1 MKRRDFLKIGSAATG
16 AALVGGAIPAA
27 GAEKAKLSTDNIAVE
42 GYVKEPARK
51 IPVIASCDILVAGA
65 GPAGFAAALAAARE
79 GASVILLEMN
89 SFLGGLWTG
98 GSVLPLN
105 CMEAKTA
112 SGWKQVVYGIADELA
127 VELKDMGMSIQ
138 PGRSPVVD
146 PEATKHAMRL
156 MVNAAGVKVLYF
168 AHAVNI
174 IKSGDR
180 IDSVIIESKSGRSAI
195 KAKYYVDTTGDGD
208 LFYWAGESYRFVKH
222 HIGAMWRVGNLKE
235 ENAHGSMTPIK
246 GVGLMHTN
254 GEYDQDGLDIFNMSR
269 LNDSLRQYMWDKT
282 QELRTKEGCEE
293 AFLMETPPLL
303 GVRVTRVLDSLRNV
317 SMADAIGQTTYE
329 DVVGIAGVDID
340 CDLDGNKYSVWDRPA
355 WQIPLRS
362 LLPRKTPNLVVAG
375 RCFGYEADI
384 TYDAR
389 EIATCLVT
397 GQAAGAAA
405 ARALLDRSAVQN
417 TEPARVQAILKA
429 QGVRI

>member
-1 MKRRDFLKIGSAATG
+1 
-16 AALVGGAIPAA
+16 
-27 GAEKAKLSTDNIAVE
+27 
-42 GYVKEPARK
+42 
-51 IPVIASCDILVAGA
+51 
-65 GPAGFAAALAAARE
+65 
-79 GASVILLEMN
+79 
-89 SFLGGLWTG
+89 
-98 GSVLPLN
+98 
-105 CMEAKTA
+105 
-112 SGWKQVVYGIADELA
+112 
-127 VELKDMGMSIQ
+127 
-138 PGRSPVVD
+138 
-146 PEATKHAMRL
+146 
-156 MVNAAGVKVLYF
+156 
-168 AHAVNI
+168 
-174 IKSGDR
+174 
-180 IDSVIIESKSGRSAI
+180 
-195 KAKYYVDTTGDGD
+195 
-208 LFYWAGESYRFVKH
+208 
-222 HIGAMWRVGNLKE
+222 MWRVGNLKE
-235 ENAHGSMTPIK
+235 DNAHGSMTPIK

-405 ARALLDRSAVQN
+405 ARALLDRSAVQD